1 MLVNLSPGSKF
12 IRSNAEM
19 PHNLADEHLWLV
31 VRSNLVWPPPSL
43 LRYLGRGWYIDNS
56 IVLAFNHYWDWA
68 RHLCTT
74 LRNTCKT
81 TYGHWRRL
89 HHYLWVLKTEHGRAL
104 KAAETYRVH
113 MSSLWLRDQS
123 YKLVHEAHESI
134 VKNYNGGDWSQ
145 IIADETTWLRPGYSS
160 GTSENSS

>member
-1 MLVNLSPGSKF
+1 M
-12 IRSNAEM
+12 
-19 PHNLADEHLWLV
+19 
-31 VRSNLVWPPPSL
+31 
-43 LRYLGRGWYIDNS
+43 
-56 IVLAFNHYWDWA
+56 
-68 RHLCTT
+68 
-74 LRNTCKT
+74 
-81 TYGHWRRL
+81 TYGHWRTL

-160 GTSENSS
+160 GTSEDSS